1 MKKFILCCL
10 VFLTFTGCG
19 TYYLEKNSEALS
31 QAVYASKDSI
41 EVARLDLTDMYVSQ
55 AARIIVP
62 PKHRITISA
71 VYKKGTVG
79 TSTLASSNSKG
90 QRILVVPEK
99 YKNDKVVVVNS
110 QEYAELLKAVEINAQ
125 LEKDKLNL
133 KEHIVVVDTQL
144 ANNEK
149 ITNELILSN
158 QKLKE
163 DVSKKETTIAKQ
175 GGTIFKLWT
184 ALVSLVL
191 LIAAYFYIKIYTR
204 ISLPF

>member
-1 MKKFILCCL
+1 M
-10 VFLTFTGCG
+10 FLTMTGCG
-19 TYYLEKNSEALS
+19 TFYLEKNSEALS

-41 EVARLDLTDMYVSQ
+41 EVARLDLADMYVSQ

-62 PKHRITISA
+62 PKKRIPISA
-71 VYKKGTVG
+71 VYKKDAVG
-79 TSTLASSNSKG
+79 TSTPASSNSKG

-133 KEHIVVVDTQL
+133 KEHIIVVDTQL

-163 DVSKKETTIAKQ
+163 DVSEKETKIAKQ
-175 GGTIFKLWT
+175 DGTIFKLWT

-191 LIAAYFYIKIYTR
+191 SIAAYFYIKIYTR